1 MTLFSYVWYSILTI
15 QTSLSLIY
23 HVTLD
28 ELISFDIDVEEIK
41 TTIENISDEV
51 NKKVDWT
58 KLWSEKYLILA
69 RYPQEVSLAYYQE
82 FT

>member
-58 KLWSEKYLILA
+58 KLWSEKYPILD

>member
-15 QTSLSLIY
+15 QTSLS
-23 HVTLD
+23 
-28 ELISFDIDVEEIK
+28 LISFDIDVEEIK

-58 KLWSEKYLILA
+58 KLWSEKYPILA

>member
-58 KLWSEKYLILA
+58 KLWSEKYPILA